1 MRNVADHTNLADIVL
16 IRRLISLHH
25 LVPLPADA
33 IVTPVTFTVPKRS
46 EQDAARGFL
55 RYAHLLSSSDN
66 RDLDLKETGK
76 RELSGEW
83 VVGKEVWARLKSER
97 RERLDKERR
106 RARQRKM
113 GVSIPDDID
122 SEGEKE
128 AVPERVI
135 YYVHGGE
142 HWL

>member
-16 IRRLISLHH
+16 VRRLISLHH

-46 EQDAARGFL
+46 EKDAARGFL
-55 RYAHLLSSSDN
+55 RYVELFDISD
-66 RDLDLKETGK
+66 DSELDLKETGK

-97 RERLDKERR
+97 RERMDKERR

-113 GVSIPDDID
+113 GVTFPDEVES

-135 YYVHGGE
+135 YYVHGGQ
-142 HWL
+142 